1 MISGD
6 NGEMGELEEGSAED
20 KLAAPAEAHEP
31 IPKWYRGDLNGAYQ
45 KWREGGKPEDPDH
58 PLTQELLS
66 EACLF
71 ANRSTQ
77 KARRSSQALNNDD
90 ESENRISAAN
100 EESIRRAMML
110 YDPDREGAGS
120 FTTYVKKA
128 ILNNI
133 RDELRRVNNPTHQ
146 AELLRAHNGNRD
158 HARWWINQER
168 HEWER
173 IKNDLE
179 LVAYYNIAPKDRP
192 LAHWLLDQDPNTKIT
207 WRQVLSAFPV
217 YKTDDTAGRAL
228 KRVKKA
234 IEKARFYRF

>member
-6 NGEMGELEEGSAED
+6 NGEMGELEDGSAED
-20 KLAAPAEAHEP
+20 RLAAPAEAHEP

-45 KWREGGKPEDPDH
+45 KWREGGKPEDPAH
-58 PLTQELLS
+58 PLTRELLS
-66 EACLF
+66 EAHLF

-77 KARRSSQALNNDD
+77 KARSSSQALNND
-90 ESENRISAAN
+90 ESENSISAEN
-100 EESIRRAMML
+100 EESIQRAMLL

-120 FTTYVKKA
+120 FTTYVKRA

-133 RDELRRVNNPTHQ
+133 RDELRRGKRPTHQ
-146 AELLRAHNGNRD
+146 AELLRAYNGDREVA
-158 HARWWINQER
+158 HWWIDEETNR
-168 HEWER
+168 GWGDDWEPV
-173 IKNDLE
+173 ISH
-179 LVAYYNIAPKDRP
+179 NIAPKDRP
-192 LAHWLLDQDPNTKIT
+192 LAHWLLDQGPNTKIT